1 MNIYY
6 QHKLIFENIS
16 KDEIEIKIKEYLLV
30 EISKYKDL
38 LNRINSLIDN
48 VKKIRP
54 KNFGETKNEY
64 RIFLEEEHNE
74 VLEELKYIGKTYYE
88 DSFEDFYF
96 FDSDGMYLGLLYRDK
111 NNKLEHMS
119 LHPLLIEIPL
129 KIISLTKK
137 EFEIKED

>member
-1 MNIYY
+1 M
-6 QHKLIFENIS
+6 
-16 KDEIEIKIKEYLLV
+16 
-30 EISKYKDL
+30 
-38 LNRINSLIDN
+38 
-48 VKKIRP
+48 
-54 KNFGETKNEY
+54 GETKNEY

-88 DSFEDFYF
+88 ESFEDFYF

-111 NNKLEHMS
+111 NNKLEHMT

-129 KIISLTKK
+129 KLYSLTKK